1 MSYHRGKGKISLI
14 NTITPLLVYL
24 ETALSSLIQAE
35 MLEGFLLLFLCSNCR
50 TVQKPKLFT
59 SVCVMRPLEV
69 EVETQTELHMED
81 AEMLLKQTYI
91 IKALH
96 IFLEHWLCAISFLT
110 RKSV

>member
-1 MSYHRGKGKISLI
+1 MQELK
-14 NTITPLLVYL
+14 
-24 ETALSSLIQAE
+24 LS
-35 MLEGFLLLFLCSNCR
+35 
-50 TVQKPKLFT
+50 P

-69 EVETQTELHMED
+69 EVEMPTELHMES

-96 IFLEHWLCAISFLT
+96 VFLEHWLCAISFLT

>member
-1 MSYHRGKGKISLI
+1 
-14 NTITPLLVYL
+14 
-24 ETALSSLIQAE
+24 
-35 MLEGFLLLFLCSNCR
+35 
-50 TVQKPKLFT
+50 
-59 SVCVMRPLEV
+59 MRPVEV

-96 IFLEHWLCAISFLT
+96 IFWEHWLCAISFLT